1 MKKLVLLG
9 AGGHCESVLDSLLP
23 AREFKDIV
31 LVDTK
36 EQVGKSI
43 QGCLVVGTDEDLE
56 RLYQQGYTYAF
67 VSVGS
72 IKNTSLR
79 RSLLEKAVR
88 NGYQMINILDPSAR
102 VASSARLGKGVF
114 VGKNAVINANAVIG
128 DMAIINTGAIVEHD
142 CMVGEFSHISVGAVL
157 CGGVLIGNDCFI
169 GANATVLQ
177 GREILAGNIIGAG
190 EVVKTTKKPR
200 EAVGGVNRNNI
211 FYLLTG

>member
-1 MKKLVLLG
+1 MKKLILLG
-9 AGGHCESVLDSLLP
+9 AGGHCESVLDSLLS

-31 LVDTK
+31 LVDTE

-72 IKNTSLR
+72 IKNTLLR
-79 RSLLEKAVR
+79 RSLLKKAVR
-88 NGYQMINILDPSAR
+88 NGYHMINILDPSAR

-114 VGKNAVINANAVIG
+114 VGKNAVVNANAVIG

-200 EAVGGVNRNNI
+200 GAVGGGKIEII
-211 FYLLTG
+211 FFIS